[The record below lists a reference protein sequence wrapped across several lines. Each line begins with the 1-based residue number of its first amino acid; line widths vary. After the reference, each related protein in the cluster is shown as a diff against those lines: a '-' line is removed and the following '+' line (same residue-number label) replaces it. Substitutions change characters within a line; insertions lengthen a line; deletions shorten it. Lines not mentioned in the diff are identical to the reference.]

1 MILFLALFDRPSR
14 REIVKKITDLFV
26 LSYFPFLTWW
36 VADPP
41 DVASPPIT
49 TKLHAPHP
57 NYQTTIHRWQ
67 PQISGKLGT
76 ISISLTLAQLES
88 ILRAASVAADPEKT
102 KPVQLTPVSRMGYFS
117 REGTFSQ
124 LCTGQCSWFSDIST
138 RGVWQQKNQIRGSIP
153 GLGILYL
160 LLFGSTV
167 NQTWQFIAYHFFEFK
182 IWSIGSSP

>member
-1 MILFLALFDRPSR
+1 MLLICSFLSFSFFEP
-14 REIVKKITDLFV
+14 
-26 LSYFPFLTWW
+26 TWW
-36 VADPP
+36 VADRP

-57 NYQTTIHRWQ
+57 NYQTTIQRWQ

-76 ISISLTLAQLES
+76 ISISLKLAQLES

-102 KPVQLTPVSRMGYFS
+102 KPVQLTPVSRMGHFS

-124 LCTGQCSWFSDIST
+124 LCTEQCSWFSDIST

-182 IWSIGSSP
+182 IWSTGSSP